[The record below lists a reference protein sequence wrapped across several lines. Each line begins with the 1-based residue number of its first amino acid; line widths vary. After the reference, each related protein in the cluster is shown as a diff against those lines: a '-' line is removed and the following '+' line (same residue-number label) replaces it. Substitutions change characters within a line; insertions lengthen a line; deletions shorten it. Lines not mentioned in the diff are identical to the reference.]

1 MVRYLRFHL
10 AKGKSEGKQL
20 LSENSASQMQTPQM
34 VIQGER
40 DYPELGDQS
49 YGMGFFIS
57 TYRGH
62 KLIAHGG
69 NLDGFSLELAFLP
82 EEQIGIVILT
92 NLDQSRFR
100 DALPLDVFDRLLGL
114 QPLPWNER
122 FLEREHKEAEAENAA
137 EDKGFTGRKQGTR
150 PSHDLQEFVGE
161 YANPGY
167 GRVTI
172 ALANSQNSLQFKLN
186 DLTRT
191 VEHFHYDTF
200 AVPADPIDPIE
211 KLKISFITDLNGDI
225 SSVSIPLEEN
235 VKSIIFDRVAEKQ
248 MFERAFLE
256 QFVGDYDFM
265 GRTLS
270 VRSNGTKLTAAFPGA
285 PVLPLEPKH
294 GTLFNVVSL
303 PGTTIE
309 FKKDES
315 GAFTQLIFGAT
326 DVSYLIKRK

>member
-1 MVRYLRFHL
+1 LR
-10 AKGKSEGKQL
+10 
-20 LSENSASQMQTPQM
+20 
-34 VIQGER
+34 
-40 DYPELGDQS
+40 
-49 YGMGFFIS
+49 
-57 TYRGH
+57 
-62 KLIAHGG
+62 
-69 NLDGFSLELAFLP
+69 
-82 EEQIGIVILT
+82 
-92 NLDQSRFR
+92 
-100 DALPLDVFDRLLGL
+100 
-114 QPLPWNER
+114 
-122 FLEREHKEAEAENAA
+122 
-137 EDKGFTGRKQGTR
+137 
-150 PSHDLQEFVGE
+150 EFVGE

-172 ALANSQNSLQFKLN
+172 ALSNSQNSLQFKLN

-200 AVPADPIDPIE
+200 AVPPDPIDPIE

-225 SSVSIPLEEN
+225 SSVSIPLEET
-235 VKSIIFDRVAEKQ
+235 VKSIVFDRVAEKQ
-248 MFERAFLE
+248 MFQKAFLE

-270 VRSNGTKLTAAFPGA
+270 IQFNGAQLTAALPGR

-294 GTLFNVVSL
+294 STLFNVVSL

-315 GAFTQLIFGAT
+315 GAFTQLVFGFT